1 MKTIA
6 LNEAT
11 WEKLKR
17 IKETEDLGN
26 FNDLI
31 EELIK
36 KAEKIPNSMFGV
48 DKGKSYTLKEHEE
61 FQKDYHE

>member
-1 MKTIA
+1 MKTVA

-11 WEKLKR
+11 WERLKR
-17 IKETEDLGN
+17 IKETENLEN
-26 FNDLI
+26 FNELV

-36 KAEKIPNSMFGV
+36 RAEKIPESMFGV

-61 FQKDYHE
+61 FQKDYNE